1 MTSKGQDQ
9 AALQETHKLNTA
21 GRKEEGSGRNESRP
35 EIGAESAKHEFD
47 LYRKKGLQKVPF
59 SNTIKSIIVFKERM
73 NQWTW
78 SRLKNT
84 A

>member
-1 MTSKGQDQ
+1 MHHGLRLVLNRPCMSLICIERKASK
-9 AALQETHKLNTA
+9 
-21 GRKEEGSGRNESRP
+21 R
-35 EIGAESAKHEFD
+35 I
-47 LYRKKGLQKVPF
+47 PF